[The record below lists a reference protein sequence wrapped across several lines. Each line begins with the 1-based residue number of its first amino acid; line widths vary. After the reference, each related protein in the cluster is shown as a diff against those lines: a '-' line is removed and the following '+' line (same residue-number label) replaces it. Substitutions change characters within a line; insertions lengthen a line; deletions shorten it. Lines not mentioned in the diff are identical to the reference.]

1 MNNILVTGSAKRI
14 GASIARHFASK
25 GWNVALHYHS
35 SKRDAERL
43 VNELQQYGTKI
54 EAFSANFLQHSEIEN
69 LIHSVKQS
77 FGSIDVLV
85 STVGVFPERSSLQS
99 ITNDRFSETFRLN
112 VFSQFDLISAYTS
125 IEQKGR
131 IITFGSIG
139 AKKILKNRLDYS
151 VSKNAVIRLTE
162 AAAKEIAPNF
172 QCNCICPGAI
182 VVGDEKEESIAQ
194 MGSLETIPMLRYG
207 KTNDVIEA
215 VEFFA
220 TCTPF
225 ITGQTLCIDGGQS
238 L

>member
-25 GWNVALHYHS
+25 GWNIALHYHS
-35 SKRDAERL
+35 SKSDAENL
-43 VNELQQYGTKI
+43 VKELQQYGTKV
-54 EAFSANFLQHSEIEN
+54 EVFSANFLQYKEIET
-69 LIHSVKQS
+69 LIRSVKES

-99 ITNDRFSETFRLN
+99 ITDKRFSETFRLN

-125 IEQKGR
+125 IEQTGR

-151 VSKNAVIRLTE
+151 VSKNTVIRLTE

-182 VVGDEKEESIAQ
+182 VIGDENVESIAQ
-194 MGSLETIPMLRYG
+194 MGSLDSVPMKRYG
-207 KTNDVIEA
+207 NTNDIIEA

>member
-14 GASIARHFASK
+14 GASIAKHFVSI
-25 GWNVALHYHS
+25 GWNVAIHYHS
-35 SKRDAERL
+35 SKNDAEQL
-43 VNELQQYGTKI
+43 VQDLQHYGTKI
-54 EAFSANFLQHSEIEN
+54 EAFSANFLHQNEIEN

-77 FGSIDVLV
+77 FGTIDVLV

-99 ITNDRFSETFRLN
+99 IPHKRFSETFELN
-112 VFSQFDLISAYTS
+112 VFSQFALISAYTS

-139 AKKILKNRLDYS
+139 SKKILKNRLDYS

-162 AAAKEIAPNF
+162 AVSKEIAPNF

-182 VVGDEKEESIAQ
+182 ILGDETEETIAQ
-194 MGSLETIPMLRYG
+194 MGSKESIPMKRYG
-207 KTNDVIEA
+207 NTNDIVEA

>member
-35 SKRDAERL
+35 SKNDVERL
-43 VNELQQYGTKI
+43 VKELQQYGTQI
-54 EAFSANFLQHSEIEN
+54 EAFSANFLQHNEIET
-69 LIHSVKQS
+69 LIRSVKES

-85 STVGVFPERSSLQS
+85 STVGVFPERSPLQS
-99 ITNDRFSETFRLN
+99 ITETRFTETFRLN

-125 IEQKGR
+125 IEQTGR
-131 IITFGSIG
+131 IVTFGSIG
-139 AKKILKNRLDYS
+139 AKKILKSRLDYS
-151 VSKNAVIRLTE
+151 LSKNTVIRLTE

-182 VVGDEKEESIAQ
+182 VIGDENIESIAQ
-194 MGSLETIPMLRYG
+194 MGSLDSIPMKRYG
-207 KTNDVIEA
+207 NTNDILEA

>member
-1 MNNILVTGSAKRI
+1 MNNILVTGSANRI
-14 GASIARHFASK
+14 GASIARHFASL

-35 SKRDAERL
+35 SKNDAESL
-43 VNELQQYGTKI
+43 VNELQQYGNKI
-54 EAFSANFLQHSEIEN
+54 EAFSANFLEQNEIES
-69 LIHSVKQS
+69 LIRSVKQT
-77 FGSIDVLV
+77 FGTIDVLV
-85 STVGVFPERSSLQS
+85 STVGVFPERSPLQS
-99 ITNDRFSETFRLN
+99 ISTKRLKETFELN
-112 VFSQFDLISAYTS
+112 LFSQHSLISEYIS
-125 IEQKGR
+125 LEKKGR

-139 AKKILKNRLDYS
+139 SHKILKNRLDYS

-162 AAAKEIAPNF
+162 AIAKEVAPNF

-182 VVGDEKEESIAQ
+182 VIGNESEETLAQ
-194 MGSLETIPMLRYG
+194 MGSIQSIPMQKYG
-207 KTNDVIEA
+207 TTNDIIEA

>member
-35 SKRDAERL
+35 SKNDAERL
-43 VNELQQYGTKI
+43 VKELQQYGTKV
-54 EAFSANFLQHSEIEN
+54 EVFSANFLHQSEIEN

-85 STVGVFPERSSLQS
+85 STVGVFPERSTLQT
-99 ITNDRFSETFRLN
+99 ITDKRFAETFKLN

-125 IEQKGR
+125 LEQSGR

-182 VVGDEKEESIAQ
+182 VLEDENEESIAQ
-194 MGSLETIPMLRYG
+194 MGSLDSIPMKRYG
-207 KTNDVIEA
+207 NINDIIEV

>member
-1 MNNILVTGSAKRI
+1 MNNILITGSANRI

-25 GWNVALHYHS
+25 GCNVALHYHS
-35 SKRDAERL
+35 SKSDAERL
-43 VNELQQYGTKI
+43 VEELLQYGTKI
-54 EAFSANFLQHSEIEN
+54 EAFSANFLNHNEIAS
-69 LIHSVKQS
+69 LVQTVKKS
-77 FGSIDVLV
+77 FGTIDVLL

-99 ITNDRFSETFRLN
+99 ISHKRFTETFELN
-112 VFSQFDLISAYTS
+112 LFSLYTLISEYTK
-125 IEQKGR
+125 IETQGR

-139 AKKILKNRLDYS
+139 SKKILKNRIDYS
-151 VSKNAVIRLTE
+151 ISKNAVIRLTE
-162 AAAKEIAPNF
+162 AVAKEVAPNF

-182 VVGDEKEESIAQ
+182 VIGNETQESIAQ
-194 MGSLETIPMLRYG
+194 MGSQQTIPMQRYG
-207 KTNDVIEA
+207 NTNDIIEA

>member
-25 GWNVALHYHS
+25 GWNVALHYFS
-35 SKRDAERL
+35 SKNDAERL
-43 VNELQQYGTKI
+43 VKELQQYGTKV
-54 EAFSANFLQHSEIEN
+54 EVFLANFLHQSEIEN

-85 STVGVFPERSSLQS
+85 STVGVFPERSTLQT
-99 ITNDRFSETFRLN
+99 ITDKRFEETFKLN

-125 IEQKGR
+125 IEQSGR

-172 QCNCICPGAI
+172 QCNCLCPGAI
-182 VVGDEKEESIAQ
+182 VLEDENEESIAQ
-194 MGSLETIPMLRYG
+194 MGSLDSIPMKRYG
-207 KTNDVIEA
+207 NINDIIEA

>member
-1 MNNILVTGSAKRI
+1 MNNILITGSANRI

-35 SKRDAERL
+35 SKGDAERL
-43 VNELQQYGTKI
+43 VDELLQYGTKI
-54 EAFSANFLQHSEIEN
+54 EAFSANFLNHKEIA
-69 LIHSVKQS
+69 LLVQTVKKS
-77 FGSIDVLV
+77 FGSIDVLL
-85 STVGVFPERSSLQS
+85 STVGIFPERSSLQS
-99 ITNDRFSETFRLN
+99 ISHQRFTETFELN
-112 VFSQFDLISAYTS
+112 LFSQYTLISEYTK
-125 IEQKGR
+125 IEKQGR

-139 AKKILKNRLDYS
+139 SKKILKNRLDYS

-162 AAAKEIAPNF
+162 AVAKEVAPNF

-182 VVGDEKEESIAQ
+182 EIGNETQETLAQ
-194 MGSLETIPMLRYG
+194 MGSQQSIPMQRYG
-207 KTNDVIEA
+207 NTNDIIEA